1 MEKLTEAARELRRA
15 MDRERY
21 RKNPELQRNRNI
33 RYLNRK
39 AERLAAERLNAE
51 KADAASIDECIETDD
66 SKNGGQHDGK

>member
-51 KADAASIDECIETDD
+51 KADAASIDECIKTYD

>member
-1 MEKLTEAARELRRA
+1 MEHLTEAARELRRA

-39 AERLAAERLNAE
+39 AERLNDE
-51 KADAASIDECIETDD
+51 KADATNINEGIETDD